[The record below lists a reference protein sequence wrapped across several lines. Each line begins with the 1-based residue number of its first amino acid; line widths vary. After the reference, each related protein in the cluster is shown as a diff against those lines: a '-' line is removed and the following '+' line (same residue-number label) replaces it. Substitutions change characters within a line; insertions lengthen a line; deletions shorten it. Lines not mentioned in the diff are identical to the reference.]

1 MTRLIDIYLRDLKAG
16 EHACRF
22 IMLGPV
28 VRKAVNANLGL
39 RCNQDGCFSCFKRV
53 FKQITSDCLIATE
66 VKM

>member
-1 MTRLIDIYLRDLKAG
+1 MTRLIYIYLRDLKAG

-39 RCNQDGCFSCFKRV
+39 LDVTKIAVSLVSKEFSNKLQV
-53 FKQITSDCLIATE
+53 I
-66 VKM
+66 V